1 MFRRTNRVAV
11 TGSAVALAAVA
22 AVAFVPT
29 GADASIPA
37 PGRTVSAATSFGRP
51 GGTTPSVAQQR
62 QTAKKLALRFYVPFA
77 TGDTRVLDQV
87 LSKNWI
93 DRPLAEGQQSGRDGF
108 KPVVAGYRTI
118 FPDLTVSHQAVIV
131 SADAK
136 TVTVRSEF
144 TGTQKADFLG
154 VPSTGR
160 KITFRT
166 TDVHRLRHG
175 KIVETWHLE
184 DLFGAYQQLIAK

>member
-1 MFRRTNRVAV
+1 MFRRKNRVV
-11 TGSAVALAAVA
+11 TTGSAAVLAAVA
-22 AVAFVPT
+22 VVAFVPT

-37 PGRTVSAATSFGRP
+37 PGNSVSAATSFGWA
-51 GGTTPSVAQQR
+51 GGTMPSVVEER
-62 QTAKKLALRFYVPFA
+62 QTAQKLALRFYAPFV
-77 TGDTRVLDQV
+77 TGDTDVLDHV
-87 LSKNWI
+87 LSEDWI
-93 DRPLAEGQQSGRDGF
+93 DRPLGEGQQSGREGF
-108 KPVVAGYRTI
+108 KPVVAGYHTI

-160 KITFRT
+160 RITFRT

-184 DLFGAYQQLIAK
+184 DLFGAYQQLTAK

>member
-1 MFRRTNRVAV
+1 MFRRTNRVAT

-22 AVAFVPT
+22 VLVPS
-29 GADASIPA
+29 GADASMPA
-37 PGRTVSAATSFGRP
+37 PGSSVSAETSFGRA
-51 GGTTPSVAQQR
+51 GGPMPSVVQER
-62 QTAKKLALRFYVPFA
+62 QTAQKLALRFYVPFV
-77 TGDTRVLDQV
+77 TGDTNVLDHV
-87 LSKNWI
+87 LSENWI
-93 DRPLAEGQQSGRDGF
+93 DRPLAQGQQSGREGF

-118 FPDLTVSHQAVIV
+118 FPDLRVSHQAVIV

-160 KITFRT
+160 RITFRT